1 MSGSTGTPMN
11 LNTFDGTDDVVKALT
26 DIFNQNMNLI
36 NSGDI
41 HTKVWKPNTA
51 YQKNDILVHPYHS
64 SLMYALSSHTSS
76 NSTTEADWS
85 TNDGAKWRNLSYA
98 PVIANW
104 MANMNY
110 NVGDLLMDGLE
121 LKQATTAGST
131 ATLDRTRSA
140 FVGSRVANWTPNTK
154 YNVGDLVLLS
164 SLNADDVTKGT
175 IKNGIMVALQAHT
188 SGTSFPGYS
197 DGLWALTNKETFV
210 RSSGIIFG
218 YGRYLSIYRVGNTE
232 TLGYMATGGG
242 TGTINAGQ
250 EVKLVEKLPD
260 WADLSLNGGD
270 QTVYFNNT
278 AFTATD
284 GIWWQL
290 TIHGNAANANRLMAT
305 KRIAPGDVLRGQ
317 GTIVTDSPIMWESGI
332 PAQ

>member
-26 DIFNQNMNLI
+26 DLFNQNMNLI

-51 YQKNDILVHPYHS
+51 YQKNDILVHPYHN

-76 NSTTEADWS
+76 NSTTEVDWS
-85 TNDGAKWRNLSYA
+85 TNDGTKWQNISYA

-154 YNVGDLVLLS
+154 YNVGDIVLLA
-164 SLNADDVTKGT
+164 SLNADSTA
-175 IKNGIMVALQAHT
+175 NGRILNGLLICNTAHT
-188 SGTSFPGYS
+188 SGTIFPASSEGTWTLLNQDSSYTLTRSITVAYHVGAYVVRIGKQVSFSIVTANHDNIPNTGQSWKSLPDKIADEFKVASTMRIELYGGPAMDS
-197 DGLWALTNKETFV
+197 NCTFEISGTGMRFGTRQAINNGSWLHGQENYQTDAAPLWAA
-210 RSSGIIFG
+210 
-218 YGRYLSIYRVGNTE
+218 
-232 TLGYMATGGG
+232 ATP
-242 TGTINAGQ
+242 
-250 EVKLVEKLPD
+250 L
-260 WADLSLNGGD
+260 
-270 QTVYFNNT
+270 
-278 AFTATD
+278 
-284 GIWWQL
+284 
-290 TIHGNAANANRLMAT
+290 
-305 KRIAPGDVLRGQ
+305 
-317 GTIVTDSPIMWESGI
+317 
-332 PAQ
+332 